1 MDWFILYVKPRN
13 EKKVALKLEKLGL
26 TIYCPLI
33 IQRKQWSDRIKK
45 VEVPLIN
52 SYIFGQL
59 KEKERNMVFQ
69 ISGVVRYLFWLGK
82 PAIARD
88 KEIQTLKKWLSG
100 EILDASI
107 EKLEPGDA
115 MKISSGPFIGKDG
128 IIEKITKNNVQ
139 LLLRDVGIIITLSR
153 SIA

>member
-1 MDWFILYVKPRN
+1 MDWFVLYVKPRN

-52 SYIFGQL
+52 SYIFAQL

-88 KEIQTLKKWLSG
+88 KEIQTLKKCLSG